1 MKKISKILAILS
13 VFVLALS
20 LNTYAKQKTYLFV
33 DGSHIKADAEP
44 FIENGRTLVP
54 IRFISENL
62 KNKVDWNSDEKKVTV
77 TPEEE
82 REISKIEL
90 IIGSDIAK
98 LYDKDGN
105 FKEEKLEVPAKI
117 TNSRTF
123 VPVRFISET
132 LGTEVNWDPENRVVI
147 IGDKTKYNSE
157 KFKNEVIAKEPKE
170 KPEPAKKQEP
180 KKVAKGNTK
189 TKEFNYGGEK
199 YVPTYTQ
206 NRVEV
211 FKKIDK
217 ILGVKRDKDG
227 WGRATLYYPME
238 KRNKEWWFAPLT
250 NDWTKNKTPEECY
263 NIFMDRVGND
273 LSSFELP
280 LEVKYLLIDLNKD
293 VLTKFKESGYNS
305 NYPKEAIVELMNE
318 INNREA
324 VKTNKKSEKYG
335 HSVKDIYIEMLST
348 YKTGII
354 EDIWVMPKTISM
366 GFTTFN
372 PERDSIIYSRMF
384 GVPTILLHE
393 GKIDYYKYEDRGDSY
408 LPVIDKKDLNYDMT
422 LGELTKK
429 YPGNIDR
436 KNLFVD
442 KVREFLKVYSLSS
455 STVLNSNTKIYKSNK
470 KYPIPPISMGYNKNL
485 KDYYIDSHTNTI
497 KYPGPTAYAVTYIL
511 DTNNS
516 ITVESTQG
524 ASFTEPYKKLIGNMD
539 NKTIEGKKIKQIV
552 IYFGDDD
559 DRIAGI
565 INDVDIYIPTM
576 NEVWDK

>member
-33 DGSHIKADAEP
+33 DGNHIKADAEP

-98 LYDKDGN
+98 LYDKEGN
-105 FKEEKLEVPAKI
+105 IKEEKLEVPAKI

-170 KPEPAKKQEP
+170 KTEPAKKQETKP
-180 KKVAKGNTK
+180 VAKTNAK

-238 KRNKEWWFAPLT
+238 KRNKDWWFAPLT

-293 VLTKFKESGYNS
+293 VLTKFEESGYNS

-324 VKTNKKSEKYG
+324 VKTNKQSKKYRQNAEG
-335 HSVKDIYIEMLST
+335 IYLEMLRT
-348 YKTGII
+348 YKTGIV
-354 EDIWVMPKTISM
+354 EDVWIMPKLSSM
-366 GFTTFN
+366 SFTTFN
-372 PERDSIIYSRMF
+372 PNRDSILYSRMF
-384 GVPTILLHE
+384 GAPTISLYK
-393 GKIDYYKYEDRGDSY
+393 GNVDYTKFNTDKESWM
-408 LPVIDKKDLNYDMT
+408 PVIQNKDLTYYT
-422 LGELTKK
+422 KLGEIIQK
-429 YPGNIDR
+429 YPGNIEKKD
-436 KNLFVD
+436 LFVD
-442 KVREFLKVYSLSS
+442 KDKDFLKVFSPSPGISLNKDIEIFK
-455 STVLNSNTKIYKSNK
+455 STK
-470 KYPIPPISMGYNKNL
+470 KYPMSSISMGYSKNL
-485 KDYYIDSHTNTI
+485 KNYYISSYTNLI
-497 KYPGPTAYAVTYIL
+497 KYPGTRTFITTYIL

-516 ITVESTQG
+516 ITVDGSKG

-539 NKTIEGKKIKQIV
+539 NKTIEGKKIKYIIEYYGGNNDKIV
-552 IYFGDDD
+552 GLM
-559 DRIAGI
+559 
-565 INDVDIYIPTM
+565 NDVDIYIPTM
-576 NEVWDK
+576 DEVWDK

>member
-33 DGSHIKADAEP
+33 DGNHIKADAEP

-98 LYDKDGN
+98 LYDKEGN
-105 FKEEKLEVPAKI
+105 IKEEKLEVPAKI

-170 KPEPAKKQEP
+170 KQEPVKKQET

-227 WGRATLYYPME
+227 WGRATKHSFME
-238 KRNKEWWFAPLT
+238 NKNKEFWFAPLT
-250 NDWTKNKTPEECY
+250 NDWTKNK
-263 NIFMDRVGND
+263 
-273 LSSFELP
+273 LS
-280 LEVKYLLIDLNKD
+280 LIH
-293 VLTKFKESGYNS
+293 
-305 NYPKEAIVELMNE
+305 I
-318 INNREA
+318 
-324 VKTNKKSEKYG
+324 
-335 HSVKDIYIEMLST
+335 
-348 YKTGII
+348 
-354 EDIWVMPKTISM
+354 
-366 GFTTFN
+366 
-372 PERDSIIYSRMF
+372 
-384 GVPTILLHE
+384 
-393 GKIDYYKYEDRGDSY
+393 
-408 LPVIDKKDLNYDMT
+408 
-422 LGELTKK
+422 
-429 YPGNIDR
+429 
-436 KNLFVD
+436 
-442 KVREFLKVYSLSS
+442 
-455 STVLNSNTKIYKSNK
+455 
-470 KYPIPPISMGYNKNL
+470 
-485 KDYYIDSHTNTI
+485 
-497 KYPGPTAYAVTYIL
+497 
-511 DTNNS
+511 
-516 ITVESTQG
+516 
-524 ASFTEPYKKLIGNMD
+524 
-539 NKTIEGKKIKQIV
+539 
-552 IYFGDDD
+552 
-559 DRIAGI
+559 
-565 INDVDIYIPTM
+565 
-576 NEVWDK
+576 

>member
-33 DGSHIKADAEP
+33 DGNHIKADAEP

-62 KNKVDWNSDEKKVTV
+62 KNKVDWNSGEKKVTV

-90 IIGSDIAK
+90 VIGSDVAK

-105 FKEEKLEVPAKI
+105 IKEEKLEVPAKI

-170 KPEPAKKQEP
+170 KSEPVKKQEIKP
-180 KKVAKGNTK
+180 VAKTNAK

-227 WGRATLYYPME
+227 WGRVTRYYPAE
-238 KRNKEWWFAPLT
+238 NKNKEFWIAPLT
-250 NDWTKNKTPEECY
+250 NDWTKNKTAEECF
-263 NIFMDRVGND
+263 NIFMDRVGNETWT
-273 LSSFELP
+273 FELP

-293 VLTKFKESGYNS
+293 VLTKFEKSGYNT
-305 NYPKEAIVELMNE
+305 NYPKEAVIELMNE
-318 INNREA
+318 LNNREA
-324 VKTNKKSEKYG
+324 VKTDKKSEKYYQ
-335 HSVKDIYIEMLST
+335 SVNDICISMFRT
-348 YKTGII
+348 YRTGIV
-354 EDIWVMPKTISM
+354 EDIWVMPKSRGM
-366 GFTTFN
+366 SFTTFN
-372 PERDSIIYSRMF
+372 CNRDSILYSRML
-384 GVPTILLHE
+384 GVPTILLYK
-393 GKIDYYKYEDRGDSY
+393 GTIDYLKSENNKENWQ
-408 LPVIDKKDLNYDMT
+408 PVIYENDLKYQTT
-422 LGELTKK
+422 LGELVKK
-429 YPGNIDR
+429 YPGNIER

-442 KVREFLKVYSLSS
+442 TNRDFLKVYSLTSS
-455 STVLNSNTKIYKSNK
+455 VPLNNNTEIYKLNK
-470 KYPIPPISMGYNKNL
+470 KYPIPLISMGYNKNF
-485 KDYYIDSHTNTI
+485 KNYYLNTLATSVRL
-497 KYPGPTAYAVTYIL
+497 PGPRALIKTYIF
-511 DTNNS
+511 DNDNS

-524 ASFTEPYKKLIGNMD
+524 ASFTEPYKKLIGNI
-539 NKTIEGKKIKQIV
+539 NKETIEGKKIKHIIEYYGKGNDKIV
-552 IYFGDDD
+552 GVIS
-559 DRIAGI
+559 
-565 INDVDIYIPTM
+565 DVDIYVPTM

>member
-33 DGSHIKADAEP
+33 DGNHIKADAEP

-62 KNKVDWNSDEKKVTV
+62 KNKVDWNSDEKEVTV

-90 IIGSDIAK
+90 IIGSDVVK
-98 LYDKDGN
+98 LYDKEGN
-105 FKEEKLEVPAKI
+105 IKEEKLEVPAKI

-123 VPVRFISET
+123 VPVRFISEA

-170 KPEPAKKQEP
+170 KPEPAKKQE
-180 KKVAKGNTK
+180 KKVAKTNAK
-189 TKEFNYGGEK
+189 AKEFNYGGEK

-227 WGRATLYYPME
+227 WGRVTRYYPAE
-238 KRNKEWWFAPLT
+238 NKNKEFWIAPLT
-250 NDWTKNKTPEECY
+250 NDWTKNKTAEECF
-263 NIFMDRVGND
+263 NIFMDRVGNETWT
-273 LSSFELP
+273 FELP

-293 VLTKFKESGYNS
+293 VLTKFEKSGYNT
-305 NYPKEAIVELMNE
+305 NYPKEAVIELMNE
-318 INNREA
+318 LNNREA
-324 VKTNKKSEKYG
+324 VKTDKKSEKYYQ
-335 HSVKDIYIEMLST
+335 SVNDICISMFRT
-348 YKTGII
+348 YRTGIV
-354 EDIWVMPKTISM
+354 EDIWVMPKSSGM
-366 GFTTFN
+366 SFTSFN
-372 PERDSIIYSRMF
+372 YNRDGILYSRML
-384 GVPTILLHE
+384 GIPTILLCK
-393 GKIDYYKYEDRGDSY
+393 GDINYYKSEGRRVNY
-408 LPVIDKKDLNYDMT
+408 LPVIYKEDLKYNTT
-422 LGELTKK
+422 LGELVEE
-429 YPGNIDR
+429 YPGNIER
-436 KNLFVD
+436 KGLFVD
-442 KVREFLKVYSLSS
+442 KVRKFLKVYSFSS
-455 STVLNSNTKIYKSNK
+455 SIPLNNSTEIYKSS
-470 KYPIPPISMGYNKNL
+470 KYYPVGIISTGYSKNL
-485 KDYYIDSHTNTI
+485 KNYYLETPLGSK
-497 KYPGPTAYAVTYIL
+497 KYPGPRVSAITYIL

-516 ITVESTQG
+516 ITIESNQG
-524 ASFTEPYKKLIGNMD
+524 ASFTEPYKKLIGDVN
-539 NKTIEGKKIKQIV
+539 NETIEGKRIKHIVEYYGGDNDKIV
-552 IYFGDDD
+552 
-559 DRIAGI
+559 GI

>member
-1 MKKISKILAILS
+1 MKKISKILVVLS

-33 DGSHIKADAEP
+33 DGNHIKTDAEP

-90 IIGSDIAK
+90 VIGSDVAK
-98 LYDKDGN
+98 LYDKEGN

-170 KPEPAKKQEP
+170 KSEPVKKQET

-227 WGRATLYYPME
+227 WGRATKRSFIE
-238 KRNKEWWFAPLT
+238 KKNKEFWFAPLT
-250 NDWTKNKTPEECY
+250 NDWTKNKTAEECF

-273 LSSFELP
+273 LDVFELP

-293 VLTKFKESGYNS
+293 VLTKFEESGYNS
-305 NYPKEAIVELMNE
+305 NYPKEATIELMNE

-324 VKTNKKSEKYG
+324 VKTDKKSNKYKQ
-335 HSVKDIYIEMLST
+335 SSESICDSMFRT
-348 YKTGII
+348 YRTGII
-354 EDIWVMPKTISM
+354 EDIWVMPESISM
-366 GFTTFN
+366 DFTTFN
-372 PERDSIIYSRMF
+372 PDRDTILYSRMF
-384 GVPTILLHE
+384 GIPTILLYK
-393 GKIDYYKYEDRGDSY
+393 GNIDYLKSENNKGDCQ
-408 LPVIDKKDLNYDMT
+408 PVIYENDLKYQTT
-422 LGELTKK
+422 LGELVKK
-429 YPGNIDR
+429 YPGNIER

-442 KVREFLKVYSLSS
+442 TNRDFLKVYSFTSS
-455 STVLNSNTKIYKSNK
+455 VPLNNNTEIYKLNK
-470 KYPIPPISMGYNKNL
+470 KYPIPLISMGYNKNFRN
-485 KDYYIDSHTNTI
+485 YYLNTLATSVRL
-497 KYPGPTAYAVTYIL
+497 PGPRALIKTYIF
-511 DTNNS
+511 DNNNS

-524 ASFTEPYKKLIGNMD
+524 ASFTEPYKKLIGNM
-539 NKTIEGKKIKQIV
+539 NKETIEGKKIKHIIEYYGKGNDKIV
-552 IYFGDDD
+552 GVLS
-559 DRIAGI
+559 
-565 INDVDIYIPTM
+565 DVDIYVPTM

>member
-33 DGSHIKADAEP
+33 DGNHIKTDAEP

-62 KNKVDWNSDEKKVTV
+62 KNKVDWNSAEKKVTI

-82 REISKIEL
+82 KEISKIEL

-105 FKEEKLEVPAKI
+105 IKEEKLEVPAKI

-147 IGDKTKYNSE
+147 IGDKTKYSSE

-170 KPEPAKKQEP
+170 KPEPVKKQETKP
-180 KKVAKGNTK
+180 VAKGNTK

-211 FKKIDK
+211 FKNIDK

-227 WGRATLYYPME
+227 WGRVTKYSTLE
-238 KRNKEWWFAPLT
+238 NKNREFWFAPLT
-250 NDWTKNKTPEECY
+250 NDWTKNKTAEECY
-263 NIFMDRVGND
+263 NLFMDRVGND
-273 LSSFELP
+273 LDIFELP

-293 VLTKFKESGYNS
+293 ALTKFKESGYNTS
-305 NYPKEAIVELMNE
+305 LPKDVITGIMSEL
-318 INNREA
+318 NNKEA
-324 VKTNKKSEKYG
+324 VKINKKSEKYNRKVE
-335 HSVKDIYIEMLST
+335 SLCDNI
-348 YKTGII
+348 
-354 EDIWVMPKTISM
+354 
-366 GFTTFN
+366 FTTYRIGIVEDVWTMPNTSAFAYTSFN
-372 PERDSIIYSRMF
+372 PARDSVLYSRMF
-384 GVPTILLHE
+384 GSPTIAL
-393 GKIDYYKYEDRGDSY
+393 YKGDIEYKNIEEINSWC
-408 LPVIDKKDLNYDMT
+408 PIVAEKDLEYYTT
-422 LGELTKK
+422 LGELIKK

-436 KNLFVD
+436 KGLFAD
-442 KVREFLKVYSLSS
+442 KFRDFLKVYNPSS
-455 STVLNSNTKIYKSNK
+455 NTFINNDTKIYKSK
-470 KYPIPPISMGYNKNL
+470 KQYPITSISMGYNKNL
-485 KDYYIDSHTNTI
+485 KNYYIGSCTNDL
-497 KYPGPTAYAVTYIL
+497 KYPGQSVFTVTYIL
-511 DTNNS
+511 DNKNS
-516 ITVESTQG
+516 ITVDNNQG
-524 ASFTEPYKKLIGNMD
+524 ASFTEPYKKLIGITGNE
-539 NKTIEGKKIKQIV
+539 TIEGRKIKHI
-552 IYFGDDD
+552 ITYYGGSSGK
-559 DRIAGI
+559 IEGI
-565 INDVDIYIPTM
+565 FNDVDIYIPTM

>member
-33 DGSHIKADAEP
+33 DGNHIKADAEP

-62 KNKVDWNSDEKKVTV
+62 KNKVDWDKDEKKVTV

-105 FKEEKLEVPAKI
+105 IKEEKLEVPAKI

-123 VPVRFISET
+123 VPVRFISES

-147 IGDKTKYNSE
+147 IGDKTKYSSE

-170 KPEPAKKQEP
+170 KPEPVKKPETKP
-180 KKVAKGNTK
+180 VAKGNTK

-211 FKKIDK
+211 YKKIDK

-227 WGRATLYYPME
+227 WGRVTKYNPYE
-238 KRNKEWWFAPLT
+238 KKTREFWIAPVT
-250 NDWTKNKTPEECY
+250 NDWTKNKTAEECY
-263 NIFMDRVGND
+263 NLFMDRVGND
-273 LSSFELP
+273 SGSFELP

-293 VLTKFKESGYNS
+293 VLTKFEESGYNS

-318 INNREA
+318 LNNREA
-324 VKTNKKSEKYG
+324 VKTDKNSKKYDQDVG
-335 HSVKDIYIEMLST
+335 NIYRNMFRT
-348 YKTGII
+348 YRTGIV
-354 EDIWVMPKTISM
+354 EDVWSMPHSFGI

-372 PERDSIIYSRMF
+372 PSRDSVLYSRMF
-384 GVPTILLHE
+384 G
-393 GKIDYYKYEDRGDSY
+393 S
-408 LPVIDKKDLNYDMT
+408 PVIALYKGNIEYEYIEKLNWWTPVIFEKDLEYYTT
-422 LGELTKK
+422 LGEIVQK

-436 KNLFVD
+436 KGLFAD
-442 KVREFLKVYSLSS
+442 KFRDFLKVYSPS
-455 STVLNSNTKIYKSNK
+455 SNTFINKDTKINKSK
-470 KYPIPPISMGYNKNL
+470 KQYPITSISMGYNKNL
-485 KDYYIDSHTNTI
+485 KNYYIGSCTNDL
-497 KYPGPTAYAVTYIL
+497 KYPGQSVFTVTYVL
-511 DTNNS
+511 DNNNS
-516 ITVESTQG
+516 ITVDNGHG
-524 ASFTEPYKKLIGNMD
+524 ASFTEPYKKLLGIMGNE
-539 NKTIEGKKIKQIV
+539 TIEGRKIKHI
-552 IYFGDDD
+552 ITYYGGSSDK
-559 DRIAGI
+559 IEGI
-565 INDVDIYIPTM
+565 FNDVDIYVPTM

>member
-1 MKKISKILAILS
+1 MKKISKILAIIS

-33 DGSHIKADAEP
+33 DGNHIKADAEP

-62 KNKVDWNSDEKKVTV
+62 KNKVDWNSDEKEVTV

-90 IIGSDIAK
+90 IIGSDVVK
-98 LYDKDGN
+98 LYDKEGN
-105 FKEEKLEVPAKI
+105 IKEEKLEVPAKI

-123 VPVRFISET
+123 VPVRFISEA

-170 KPEPAKKQEP
+170 KPEPAKKQE
-180 KKVAKGNTK
+180 KKVAKTNAK
-189 TKEFNYGGEK
+189 AKEFNYGGEK

-227 WGRATLYYPME
+227 WGRVTKYSIYE
-238 KRNKEWWFAPLT
+238 KKNKEFWFAPL
-250 NDWTKNKTPEECY
+250 NDDWTKNKTAEECY

-273 LSSFELP
+273 LGVFELP

-293 VLTKFKESGYNS
+293 ALTKFEKSGYNTIMPKDVIIS
-305 NYPKEAIVELMNE
+305 IMNELNNKEAAKI
-318 INNREA
+318 
-324 VKTNKKSEKYG
+324 NKKSEKYDNNVE
-335 HSVKDIYIEMLST
+335 SLCYNIFRT
-348 YKTGII
+348 YRTGIV
-354 EDIWVMPKTISM
+354 EDVWSMPNTSS
-366 GFTTFN
+366 FSYTSFN
-372 PERDSIIYSRMF
+372 PTRDSILYSRMF
-384 GVPTILLHE
+384 G
-393 GKIDYYKYEDRGDSY
+393 S
-408 LPVIDKKDLNYDMT
+408 PVIALYKGNIEYENIEEINRWRPAVFEKDLEYYTT
-422 LGELTKK
+422 LGEIVQK

-436 KNLFVD
+436 KGLFVD
-442 KVREFLKVYSLSS
+442 TFRDFLKVYNPSS
-455 STVLNSNTKIYKSNK
+455 NTFINKDTKIYKSK
-470 KYPIPPISMGYNKNL
+470 KQYPITSISMGYNKNL
-485 KDYYIDSHTNTI
+485 KNYYISSCTDNL
-497 KYPGPTAYAVTYIL
+497 KYPGQSVFTVTYVL
-511 DTNNS
+511 DNNNS
-516 ITVESTQG
+516 ITVDNNHG
-524 ASFTEPYKKLIGNMD
+524 ASFTEPYKKLFGVAN
-539 NKTIEGKKIKQIV
+539 NETIEGRKIKHI
-552 IYFGDDD
+552 ITYYGGSSGK
-559 DRIAGI
+559 IEGI
-565 INDVDIYIPTM
+565 FNDVDIYIPAI

>member
-33 DGSHIKADAEP
+33 DGNHIKTDAEP

-82 REISKIEL
+82 KEISKIEL
-90 IIGSDIAK
+90 VIGSDVAK

-105 FKEEKLEVPAKI
+105 IKEEKLEVPAKI

-170 KPEPAKKQEP
+170 KQEPVKKQET
-180 KKVAKGNTK
+180 KKVAKTNTK

-227 WGRATLYYPME
+227 WGRATLYYPTE
-238 KRNKEWWFAPLT
+238 KRNKEYWFAPLT
-250 NDWTKNKTPEECY
+250 NNWTKNKTAEECY
-263 NIFMDRVGND
+263 NLFMDRVGND
-273 LSSFELP
+273 LSSFEIP
-280 LEVKYLLIDLNKD
+280 LEAKYLLIDLNKD

-305 NYPKEAIVELMNE
+305 NYPKEAVIELMNE

-324 VKTNKKSEKYG
+324 VKTNKKSKKYNQ
-335 HSVKDIYIEMLST
+335 SARNIYRNMFRT
-348 YKTGII
+348 YQMGVI
-354 EDIWVMPKTISM
+354 EDVWSMPDFTGT

-372 PERDSIIYSRMF
+372 PDRDSILYSRIF
-384 GVPTILLHE
+384 GRPLIALHK
-393 GKIDYYKYEDRGDSY
+393 GNIDYGKANLDEEAWW
-408 LPVIDKKDLNYDMT
+408 PIIQNNDLTYSTT
-422 LGELTKK
+422 LGEIVQK
-429 YPGNIDR
+429 YPGNINR
-436 KNLFVD
+436 NGLFVD
-442 KVREFLKVYSLSS
+442 TDRDFLKVYSPSN
-455 STVLNSNTKIYKSNK
+455 STVLDNNTKIYKSNK
-470 KYPIPPISMGYNKNL
+470 KYPISSISMGYNKKLNN
-485 KDYYIDSHTNTI
+485 YYIDSLVDCI
-497 KYPGPTAYAVTYIL
+497 KYPGSRALARTYIL

-516 ITVESTQG
+516 ITVETTQG

-539 NKTIEGKKIKQIV
+539 NKTIEGKKIKYIIEYYGGNNDKIV
-552 IYFGDDD
+552 GLM
-559 DRIAGI
+559 
-565 INDVDIYIPTM
+565 NDVDIYIPTM
-576 NEVWDK
+576 DEVWDK

>member
-33 DGSHIKADAEP
+33 DGNHIKTDAEP

-82 REISKIEL
+82 KEISKIEL
-90 IIGSDIAK
+90 VIGSDVAK

-105 FKEEKLEVPAKI
+105 IKEEKLEVPAKI

-170 KPEPAKKQEP
+170 KPEPAKKQEIKP
-180 KKVAKGNTK
+180 VAKTNAK

-250 NDWTKNKTPEECY
+250 NDWTKNKTPEECF

-324 VKTNKKSEKYG
+324 VKTNKKSEKYNQ
-335 HSVKDIYIEMLST
+335 DAEEICLEMLRT
-348 YKTGII
+348 YKTGIT
-354 EDIWVMPKTISM
+354 EDVWVMPKLSSTS
-366 GFTTFN
+366 FTTFN
-372 PERDSIIYSRMF
+372 PNRDSILYSRMF
-384 GVPTILLHE
+384 GAPTISLYK
-393 GKIDYYKYEDRGDSY
+393 GNVDYTKFSTNKEFWMP
-408 LPVIDKKDLNYDMT
+408 LIQNKDLTYYT
-422 LGELTKK
+422 KLGEIIQK
-429 YPGNIDR
+429 YPGNIEKKD
-436 KNLFVD
+436 LFVD
-442 KVREFLKVYSLSS
+442 KDKDFLKVFSPSPGIPLNKDIEIFK
-455 STVLNSNTKIYKSNK
+455 STK
-470 KYPIPPISMGYNKNL
+470 KYPISSISMGYSKNL
-485 KDYYIDSHTNTI
+485 KNYYISSYTNLI
-497 KYPGPTAYAVTYIL
+497 KYPGTRTFMTTYIL

-516 ITVESTQG
+516 ITVDGSKG
-524 ASFTEPYKKLIGNMD
+524 ASFTEPYKKLIGNIG
-539 NKTIEGKKIKQIV
+539 NKTIEGKKIKYIIEYYGGNNDKIV
-552 IYFGDDD
+552 GLM
-559 DRIAGI
+559 
-565 INDVDIYIPTM
+565 NDVDIYIPTM

>member
-1 MKKISKILAILS
+1 MKKISKILVVLS

-33 DGSHIKADAEP
+33 DGNHIKTDAEP

-82 REISKIEL
+82 KEISKIEL
-90 IIGSDIAK
+90 VIGSDVAK

-105 FKEEKLEVPAKI
+105 IKEEKLEVPAKI

-170 KPEPAKKQEP
+170 KQEPVKKQET
-180 KKVAKGNTK
+180 KKVAKTNTK

-324 VKTNKKSEKYG
+324 VKTNKQSKKYRQNAE
-335 HSVKDIYIEMLST
+335 DICLGMLRT
-348 YKTGII
+348 YKTGIV
-354 EDIWVMPKTISM
+354 EDVWVMPDFTGA

-372 PERDSIIYSRMF
+372 PDRDSILYSRIF
-384 GVPTILLHE
+384 GRPLIALHK
-393 GKIDYYKYEDRGDSY
+393 GNIDYGKAN
-408 LPVIDKKDLNYDMT
+408 LDKEAWWPIIKNDDLICEST
-422 LGELTKK
+422 LGEIVQK
-429 YPGNIDR
+429 YPGNINR
-436 KNLFVD
+436 NGLFVD
-442 KVREFLKVYSLSS
+442 TDMDFLKVYSPSN
-455 STVLNSNTKIYKSNK
+455 STVLDNNTKIYKSNK
-470 KYPIPPISMGYNKNL
+470 KYPISSISMGYSKKLKN
-485 KDYYIDSHTNTI
+485 YYIDSLVDCI
-497 KYPGPTAYAVTYIL
+497 KYPGSRALTRTYIL

-516 ITVESTQG
+516 ITVETTQG

-539 NKTIEGKKIKQIV
+539 NKTIEGRRIKHI
-552 IYFGDDD
+552 IEYYGDDSD
-559 DRIAGI
+559 KIVGLMH
-565 INDVDIYIPTM
+565 DVDIYIPTM

>member
-33 DGSHIKADAEP
+33 DGNHIKADAEP

-62 KNKVDWNSDEKKVTV
+62 KNKVDWDSGEKKVTV

-82 REISKIEL
+82 KEISKIEL

-105 FKEEKLEVPAKI
+105 VKEEKLEVPAKI
-117 TNSRTF
+117 TNNRTF

-170 KPEPAKKQEP
+170 KPEPVKKQE
-180 KKVAKGNTK
+180 KKVAKTNAK

-227 WGRATLYYPME
+227 WGRVTKYSIYE
-238 KRNKEWWFAPLT
+238 KKNKEFWFAPLT

-273 LSSFELP
+273 LGVFELP

-293 VLTKFKESGYNS
+293 ALTKFKESGYNTIL
-305 NYPKEAIVELMNE
+305 PKDVITDIMAEL
-318 INNREA
+318 NNKEA
-324 VKTNKKSEKYG
+324 VKVDKKSEKYDNDAK
-335 HSVKDIYIEMLST
+335 SLCFNIFRT
-348 YKTGII
+348 YRTGIV
-354 EDIWVMPKTISM
+354 EDVWSMPNTSS
-366 GFTTFN
+366 FSYTSFN
-372 PERDSIIYSRMF
+372 PTRDSILYSRVF
-384 GVPTILLHE
+384 GSPIISL
-393 GKIDYYKYEDRGDSY
+393 YKGNIEYKNSEETNRWY
-408 LPVIDKKDLNYDMT
+408 PVVFEKDLEYYTT
-422 LGELTKK
+422 LGELVKK

-436 KNLFVD
+436 KGLFAD
-442 KVREFLKVYSLSS
+442 KFRDFLKVYNPS
-455 STVLNSNTKIYKSNK
+455 SNTFINKDTKINKSK
-470 KYPIPPISMGYNKNL
+470 KQYPITSISMGYNKNL
-485 KDYYIDSHTNTI
+485 KNYYIGSCTNDF
-497 KYPGPTAYAVTYIL
+497 KDPGQSVFTVTYVL
-511 DTNNS
+511 DNNNS
-516 ITVESTQG
+516 ITVDNGHG
-524 ASFTEPYKKLIGNMD
+524 ASFTEPYKKLLGITGNE
-539 NKTIEGKKIKQIV
+539 TIEGRKIKHI
-552 IYFGDDD
+552 ITYYGGSSGK
-559 DRIAGI
+559 IEGI
-565 INDVDIYIPTM
+565 FNDVDIYVPTM